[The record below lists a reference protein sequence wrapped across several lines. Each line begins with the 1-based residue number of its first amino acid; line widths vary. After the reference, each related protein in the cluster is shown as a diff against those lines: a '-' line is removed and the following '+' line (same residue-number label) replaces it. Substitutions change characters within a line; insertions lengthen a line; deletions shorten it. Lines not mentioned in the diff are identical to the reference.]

1 MVAFF
6 NENATIKTTVGSLLE
21 VVARN
26 LSELK
31 PWYSE
36 EGDRFRFPGRG
47 RFTDQAREET
57 VGSRRVRC
65 AVTQKEEKS
74 WATGSCPLFFLIAAA
89 LSLLMSLSGEELSCG
104 SHTQKEEQCN
114 YGDGGHAGRGGNKR
128 AGFRFVGGELYF
140 PATLGH

>member
-1 MVAFF
+1 VPDPRATVVAFF
-6 NENATIKTTVGSLLE
+6 NENATINTTIGSLLE

-47 RFTDQAREET
+47 KFTDQAREET

-65 AVTQKEEKS
+65 CVRQEEEKS
-74 WATGSCPLFFLIAAA
+74 WATGSCPLFSFFFL
-89 LSLLMSLSGEELSCG
+89 
-104 SHTQKEEQCN
+104 N
-114 YGDGGHAGRGGNKR
+114 RGGVI
-128 AGFRFVGGELYF
+128 AFYV
-140 PATLGH
+140 P